1 MTKKKPLLYMHGVA
15 AEFEDANALK
25 GAAQKARDAGYR
37 EIEAYSPYYVEGLA
51 EKLGHRANLLPFIVL
66 IFMLIGA
73 FVAFYLQYW
82 TDVVD
87 YPINVGGRPY
97 FSAPAF
103 MVVTFEMAILFGGLA
118 AFGYFLFRTALPLP
132 YHPVFNTP
140 NIELAS
146 SNRFFLVI
154 RTTDRQFQLQRVKGF
169 LQSLEPTSVEEV
181 LS

>member
-15 AEFEDANALK
+15 AEFEDAEELK
-25 GAAQKARDAGYR
+25 DAAQQARDAGYR

-51 EKLGHRANLLPFIVL
+51 DILGHKANILPFVVL
-66 IFMLIGA
+66 IMMLLGA
-73 FVAFYLQYW
+73 FIGFYMQFW

-97 FSAPAF
+97 FSWQAF
-103 MVVTFEMAILFGGLA
+103 FAVTFEMAVLFGGLA

-146 SNRFFLVI
+146 SKRFFLCI
-154 RTTDRQFQLQRVKGF
+154 RTTDRQFQLQRTKGF
-169 LQSLEPTSVEEV
+169 LQSLEPTSVSEV